1 MDNSRNKFVG
11 GKTEVEIITLVR
23 LVREED
29 CEDSFSEIVR
39 YVSSFI
45 ESFGKKYRIPGCDI
59 DEIKQECLFALRFK
73 AIEDFNPDRGKF
85 KSFAV
90 LCLKRHLFSLIKGN
104 NQHKRRVLNES
115 VSLDEDRSED
125 GDSLSLASLVSG
137 RETPAPETYEKDE
150 VINNR
155 KANLFSKLSILE
167 REVVKFY
174 LQQYR
179 YDEIVEE
186 IRKTFPDKNISKK
199 TIDNALVRARS
210 KSREVLDGEDFY
222 NV

>member
-1 MDNSRNKFVG
+1 MKDSRNLFAG
-11 GKTEVEIITLVR
+11 GNAEVEIIKLVR

-29 CEDSFSEIVR
+29 CEDSFTKIIS

-59 DEIKQECLFALRFK
+59 DEIKQECLYALRFK
-73 AIEDFNPDRGKF
+73 AIEDFNPERGKF

-137 RETPAPETYEKDE
+137 KETPAPETYEKDE

-155 KANLFSKLSILE
+155 KENLFSKLSLLE

-186 IRKTFPDKNISKK
+186 IRKTFPDKSISKK

-222 NV
+222 DA